1 MVSLEP
7 KERGGPISK
16 FWDDAGVIKS
26 LETVKTWLMK
36 NAKKVNN
43 DLHFHKINKDKI
55 LIV

>member
-1 MVSLEP
+1 MASLEP

-36 NAKKVNN
+36 HAKKVKASCFFIIY
-43 DLHFHKINKDKI
+43 LFISI
-55 LIV
+55 L